1 MIEKACTTVLVG
13 KNASIDGSTMVARN
27 DDTFLPLAPH
37 RFYMHPAETGVDET
51 IVSSQ
56 NGFTAKLPANG
67 YRHSAVPNIDPDKD
81 GIYDES
87 GFNEKNVAMSATE
100 SVYGNPNALAY
111 DPLIPNGLAEDTMP
125 TMVLPYIDSARD
137 GVQYLGQLIAQ
148 YGSPEGN
155 GVIFSDKNDV
165 WYMEIVT
172 GHHWVAQRIPDDS
185 YAVAANQVAIQEIDF
200 NDPDNFMWSDGIQA
214 FVEEHHLNP
223 DHQGWNFRRIF
234 GTDTEKDRHYNTPR
248 VWYGQRY
255 LNPEIEQ
262 DPQSSD
268 LPFIRQASRKITVE
282 DVGAILSSH
291 YNETKY
297 DPFGHGAD
305 ADRLKFRPISMNR
318 TQNSHVLQIRNDV
331 PEGRAAIF
339 WLNFGV
345 PAFSPYVPF
354 FNNATDTDP
363 SYSAT
368 KPTMNL
374 DDAYWMYRAVGSVV
388 EGHYSNFLQTNVDY
402 VTASKEY
409 LRRRVAEIDAKAA
422 DLTGEEL
429 TTFLTNANYETVKQ
443 MKARTMDHFNG
454 LLASGLLLSKL
465 TFNMDKNL

>member
-37 RFYMHPAETGVDET
+37 KFYMHPAEKNVDET

-67 YRHSAVPNIDPDKD
+67 YRHSAVPNIDPEKD

-100 SVYGNPNALAY
+100 SVYGNPRTLAY
-111 DPLIPNGLAEDTMP
+111 DPLVPNGLAEDTMP
-125 TMVLPYIDSARD
+125 TMVLPYIDSAKD
-137 GVQYLGQLIAQ
+137 GVQYLGKLIAQ

-155 GVIFSDKNDV
+155 GVIFSDQNDV

-185 YAVAANQVAIQEIDF
+185 YAVAANQVAIQQINF
-200 NDPDNFMWSDGIQA
+200 NDSDNFMWSEGIQE

-223 DHQGWNFRRIF
+223 DKEGWNFRHIF

-248 VWYGQRY
+248 VWYGQLY

-282 DVGAILSSH
+282 DVGNILSSH

-331 PEGRAAIF
+331 PAERAAIF

-363 SYSAT
+363 SYRAT

-388 EGHYSNFLQTNVDY
+388 EGHYSHFIQSNVDY

-409 LRRRVAEIDAKAA
+409 LRGRVAEIDQQAA
-422 DLTGEEL
+422 SLSGTEL
-429 TTFLTNANYETVKQ
+429 TNFLTEANHATVKA
-443 MKARTMDHFNG
+443 MKKRTMNHFND